1 MSLGIG
7 EPPNWFSEFSWKE
20 FFFGVK
26 EDVKKIPKIVGDTIS
41 GVAKPILS
49 GVRSTL
55 SPTIIWLVVITI
67 IALILFTYFKKAVK
81 I

>member
-7 EPPNWFSEFSWKE
+7 ETPKWFKEFSWRE

-26 EDVKKIPKIVGDTIS
+26 EDVKKIPKVVGDTIS

-49 GVRSTL
+49 GARSAL
-55 SPTIIWLVVITI
+55 SPTIIWLVVIAI
-67 IALILFTYFKKAVK
+67 IGLILFTYFKKAVK